1 MWDEKK
7 FFEDY
12 RKEADKI
19 QPDKNFV
26 EDTVKMISK
35 ESSKGTIV
43 TFPYRFVAI
52 VASVMLVVA
61 CIGIWAVHNNIK
73 KNDESKVAHEQEIF
87 TKGLNAA
94 ANNGTDTE
102 DSNAAANNGTDTED
116 SNAADDEKASV
127 GQMAVTDSTIAE
139 IVQMIDD
146 SEVIVSDEEG
156 NPLDDDQ
163 RAELKSSLIVEEK
176 VSDMPEYGSKTTYK
190 LIGDYMITLHI
201 TDDNYLVVDK
211 ESEQT
216 IYRLK

>member
-19 QPDKNFV
+19 QPDKKFV

-61 CIGIWAVHNNIK
+61 CIGIWEVHNNIK

-94 ANNGTDTE
+94 
-102 DSNAAANNGTDTED
+102 
-116 SNAADDEKASV
+116 DDENASV

>member
-19 QPDKNFV
+19 QPDKKFV

-102 DSNAAANNGTDTED
+102 DSNT
-116 SNAADDEKASV
+116 ADDENASV